1 MPIPDAESAFVPP
14 KKLSG
19 YLLDPTHPV
28 GGSKARWF
36 LRLGYRMEDPD
47 RLATDLLRVVRE
59 SSDFEQEATQF
70 GVKYV
75 VRGRLETPNGG
86 LANIVTVWIREIDD
100 SRPRLITAYPG
111 DR

>member
-1 MPIPDAESAFVPP
+1 MPIPGAESAFIPP

-36 LRLGYRMEDPD
+36 LSHGYETKDPD
-47 RLATDLLRVVRE
+47 RLATDLLRVVHD
-59 SSDFEQEATQF
+59 SSEFEKEETRF

-75 VRGRLETPNGG
+75 VRGQLETPNGG
-86 LANIVTVWIREIDD
+86 LANIVTVWIAEIDV
-100 SRPRLITAYPG
+100 SQPRLITAYPG
-111 DR
+111 ER